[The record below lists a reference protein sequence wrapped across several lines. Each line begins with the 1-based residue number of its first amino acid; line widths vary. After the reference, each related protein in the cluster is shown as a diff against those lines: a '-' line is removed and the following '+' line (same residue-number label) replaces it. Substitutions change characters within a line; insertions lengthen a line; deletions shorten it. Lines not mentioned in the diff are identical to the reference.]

1 MGLIS
6 EETKH
11 AVLEATDIVDLIES
25 YFPLKRA
32 GTMYKALCPFHNEST
47 PSFNVN
53 PGRQIFKCFGCG
65 MGGDAITFV
74 REYEKVD
81 FSEAVRRLAQRVG
94 ITVQEEA
101 MDAASIARLKLRDQ
115 ILEVQREAAKWFQKQ
130 LFTMKGPEGYSAR
143 AYLKGRGIDR
153 DIAERWWIGYAPQS
167 GDSFL
172 DWARE
177 RKFSGKALAASG
189 LAGMRNPDQPQA
201 GLYAFFTGRIMF
213 PVANEQNEVI
223 AFSARLLDPE
233 AKAAK
238 YINSR
243 ESPVFLKK
251 KTFFGFDKTRQ
262 PIIKAK
268 HAIVCEGQIDLITC
282 FEHGIENVIA
292 PMGTAFTEDHAAVL
306 KRFTS
311 ECVLCFDADN
321 AGLNA
326 ADKTFAVLAPQN
338 FEVRCVDMPTGED
351 PDSLIRAGRLEEFR
365 TLLSEAKPHH
375 DFKIDRMSASFDL
388 TSASDRVRFA
398 NEMAESIARLTDPV
412 ARDAVVHNVA
422 TRLGTSAEEILKR
435 VSNLRIRPTN
445 NNSREEKDEGETI
458 APLKIENKT
467 VLLLCKLAL
476 TDSATKRWLDENREE
491 AAVLKEVPES
501 EFLAKVWQGQF
512 DPETPASVNGFL
524 DSLTG
529 PETALASTLL
539 IERSPGQGLDDARRA
554 LAKLSIQR
562 LELQLQ
568 TAQSKLRDKTLE
580 NAEILALT
588 SQIWETNKE
597 IVDRKS
603 QL

>member
-6 EETKH
+6 EETKR

-32 GTMYKALCPFHNEST
+32 GATFKALCPFHNEST

-81 FSEAVRRLAQRVG
+81 FSEAVRRLAQRAG

-130 LFTMKGPEGYSAR
+130 LFTMRGTEGDEAR
-143 AYLKGRGIDR
+143 AYLKGRGIGR
-153 DIAERWWIGYAPQS
+153 DIAERWLIGYAPQN
-167 GDSFL
+167 GGAFL

-189 LAGMRNPDQPQA
+189 LAGLRNPDQPQA

-268 HAIVCEGQIDLITC
+268 NAIVCEGQIDLITC
-282 FEHGIENVIA
+282 FENGIENVIA
-292 PMGTAFTEDHAAVL
+292 PMGTAFTEEHAAVL

-338 FEVRCVDMPTGED
+338 FEVRCVDMPAGED
-351 PDSLIRAGRLEEFR
+351 PDSLIRSGRLEQFQ
-365 TLLSEAKPHH
+365 TLLASAKPHH
-375 DFKIDRMSASFDL
+375 DFKIDRMSANIDL
-388 TSASDRVRFA
+388 TSAGDRVRFA

-435 VSNLRIRPTN
+435 VSNLRLRPTN
-445 NNSREEKDEGETI
+445 TPSRQDEDRE
-458 APLKIENKT
+458 AVSPLRVENKT
-467 VLLLCKLAL
+467 VLLLSKLAL
-476 TDSATKRWLDENREE
+476 TDSPTKRWLTESQDQS
-491 AAVLKEVPES
+491 AILSEVPES
-501 EFLAKVWQGQF
+501 DFLAKIWRGDF
-512 DPETPASVNGFL
+512 DPENPASVNAFL
-524 DSLTG
+524 DTLTG

-539 IERSPGQGLDDARRA
+539 VERSPGQGLTDAKRA
-554 LAKLSIQR
+554 LAKISIQR

-568 TAQSKLRDKTLE
+568 TAQSKLRDKSLA
-580 NAEILALT
+580 NAEIIALT
-588 SQIWETNKE
+588 SQIWEMNKE